1 MATWKK
7 VAVSGSNV
15 SQFNNDAGYL
25 TSGTLQV
32 PNGFSTGSFAGT
44 DLLANATT
52 GSFSVVS
59 GSGTGLKITANAGT
73 RTATFTLAD
82 IPNSSLAN
90 STISGISLG
99 SDLNDLTVD
108 DATLILDSGTTYNGG
123 VAKTISVKDGGIDT
137 DAIADSLGTI
147 GENSFTGSF
156 SGSFTGDVDIDLAD
170 LTPGDGLFGSAYD
183 GNAARTFS
191 VDSGSLAGDGLTT
204 SGGTFVVENDGS
216 TITVGASGIK
226 VTDGGIGTTQ
236 IADSLGTLG
245 ENEFTGSFTGSFTG
259 DGSELTGITA
269 DTLAN
274 ALTDTAGGGLTDFSF
289 DGSSAVNIA
298 VSGAADLTDNT
309 VVKWDNTSNKFAN
322 TIATDDGSTFTITGD
337 SLITGDL
344 TVQGTA
350 SFQSTQE
357 LLVADRFVLFAS
369 GSNTIGDGGIV
380 VQQGTQNIGEVFAFD
395 SSTVRWGLTGS
406 FDATNT
412 AYTPDAF
419 MAAVVNTAGNDPN
432 GANAPDT
439 RYEKKGNLY
448 VANDSEDI
456 WIYS

>member
-44 DLLANATT
+44 DILANATT

-59 GSGTGLKITANAGT
+59 GSGAGLKITADAGT
-73 RTATFTLAD
+73 RTATFTLDAV
-82 IPNSSLAN
+82 PNSSLAN
-90 STISGISLG
+90 STVYISGSGISNEGSVALG
-99 SDLNDLTVD
+99 ATASIDVQVD
-108 DATLILDSGTTYNGG
+108 DSTIEISGDSLQ
-123 VAKTISVKDGGIDT
+123 VKDGGIGT
-137 DAIADSLGTI
+137 AQIADSLGTI

-170 LTPGDGLFGSAYD
+170 LTEGAGITAFSYD
-183 GNAARTFS
+183 GNSTATVAVSGAAALTTNGITKWSGDAF
-191 VDSGSLAGDGLTT
+191 VDSSLTDDGSAITGTT
-204 SGGTFVVENDGS
+204 SIQLT
-216 TITVGASGIK
+216 GASSK
-226 VTDGGIGTTQ
+226 
-236 IADSLGTLG
+236 L
-245 ENEFTGSFTGSFTG
+245 TGSFSGSFVG
-259 DGSELTGITA
+259 DGSGLTNVGS
-269 DTLAN
+269 LGN

-289 DGSSAVNIA
+289 DGSSAVSIA

-322 TIATDDGSTFTITGD
+322 TIATDDGSTFTVTGD
-337 SLITGDL
+337 QLITGDL

-350 SFQSTQE
+350 SFQNTTE
-357 LLVADRFVLFAS
+357 LQVADRFILMAS
-369 GSNTIGDGGIV
+369 GSNTAGDGGIV
-380 VQQGTQNIGEVFAFD
+380 IQQGTQNIGEVFGFD
-395 SSTVRWGLTGS
+395 SATTRFGLTGS
-406 FDATNT
+406 FDASDT
-412 AYTPDAF
+412 AFTPDAF

-432 GANAPDT
+432 GANAPDA